1 MRRATTLILL
11 VSAMIAIASAANEKK
26 MTIEAALAIKDVGAP
41 QWSPD
46 GKWIAFTASEW
57 NKKEV
62 RRDSHIYLISA
73 SGGQPVRLTNGER
86 GESSA
91 QWSPDGTRI
100 AFLANRDTAPAAAQA
115 AAQAAAPGGGGRGN
129 QVWMISING
138 GEAEK
143 ITDEESPVSQFRW
156 APDGKSIGYIVRD
169 TPKDKAERE
178 KRKKEK
184 FDAIVVDSDFSYS
197 HLWTISLDKKE
208 KRRITEGPFTA
219 AEPQWSPDGRW
230 IAYVVNRGGSQESTF
245 TDISEDRNSN
255 IFIISAQGGQP
266 RQLTTN
272 RGPDSQPRWSPDGK
286 QIAYVATDDPNVWA
300 PKTDLMVIPVGGGT
314 PRSLTANY
322 ADSIFGGIE
331 WSPDGRFIYAPGA
344 VGVYGQLLKVST
356 TGGEPQTVF
365 ERPGA
370 YSSIDLS
377 PDGQMLAFS
386 FNDAKTPDNIWVA
399 TVSGRDAKRIT
410 DLNPTVKE
418 FNIADSEVIKWKG
431 ADGLEIE
438 GILVKPFGFERGK
451 RYPTILQ
458 IHGGPY
464 GRFSHGFNSRA
475 QILASNGYAVL
486 MPNPRGSTGYGHK
499 FSTANLKDWGGKDYQ
514 DIMAGVD
521 EVIRLGIADQ
531 NRLGVMGGSYG
542 GFMTFWVITQTD
554 RFKAAIGHA
563 GISDWYSFHGQ
574 SDVPGLMEYGFGG
587 MPWTAR
593 ETYVK
598 YSPMSFVDRV
608 KTPLMITHGEQ
619 DRRVPIAQAEQ
630 YYRAL
635 RKRGVEVVFVRYPR
649 EGHGIAEP
657 NHQIDLVT
665 RQLEW
670 FDRHVKGEKS
680 QAAGANSN

>member
-1 MRRATTLILL
+1 MRRALILIFI
-11 VSAMIAIASAANEKK
+11 VSVMIPIASAAGDKK
-26 MTIEAALAIKDVGAP
+26 MTIEAALAIKDAGAP

-46 GKWIAFTASEW
+46 GKWIAFTVSEW
-57 NKKEV
+57 NKKED

-73 SGGQPVRLTNGER
+73 LGGQPVKLTNGER
-86 GESSA
+86 GESA
-91 QWSPDGTRI
+91 PQWSPDGSRI
-100 AFLANRDTAPAAAQA
+100 AFLANRDAAQA
-115 AAQAAAPGGGGRGN
+115 AAQPGAARGS
-129 QVWMISING
+129 QIWMISING
-138 GEAEK
+138 GEAERV
-143 ITDEESPVSQFRW
+143 TDEESPVSQFRW
-156 APDGKSIGYIVRD
+156 SPDGKSIAYIVRD

-184 FDAIVVDSDFSYS
+184 FDAIVVDSDFNYT

-208 KRRITEGPFTA
+208 KKRVTEGTFTA
-219 AEPQWSPDGRW
+219 SEPQWSPDGRW
-230 IAYVVNRGGSQESTF
+230 IAYTINRSGAQESSY
-245 TDISEDRNSN
+245 TDISEDRNTD
-255 IFIISAQGGQP
+255 IYVVSAQGGQP
-266 RQLTTN
+266 RQLTTS
-272 RGPDSQPRWSPDGK
+272 RGPDSQPRFSPDGK
-286 QIAYVATDDPNVWA
+286 QIAYVANEDPTSWA
-300 PKTDLMVIPVGGGT
+300 PKTDLMVIAVEGGA
-314 PRSLTANY
+314 PRNLTASY

-331 WSPDGRFIYAPGA
+331 WSPDGRAIYAPGA
-344 VGVYGQLLKVST
+344 VGVYGQLLKIPT
-356 TGGEPQTVF
+356 TGGEPQAIF
-365 ERPGA
+365 ERAGA
-370 YSSIDLS
+370 YGSIDLS
-377 PDGQMLAFS
+377 NDGRMLAFS

-399 TVSGRDAKRIT
+399 TVTGREAKQIT
-410 DLNPTVKE
+410 DLNPDIKG
-418 FNIADSEVIKWKG
+418 FNIADTEVIKWKG

-438 GILVKPFGFERGK
+438 GILVKPVGFERGK

-464 GRFSHGFNSRA
+464 GKFSYGFNSRA

-486 MPNPRGSTGYGHK
+486 MPNPRGSTGYGNK
-499 FSTANLKDWGGKDYQ
+499 FAVANVKDWGGKDYQ

-531 NRLGVMGGSYG
+531 NRMGVMGGSYG

-574 SDVPGLMEYGFGG
+574 SDIPALMEYGFGG
-587 MPWTAR
+587 LPWTAR

-608 KTPLMITHGEQ
+608 KTPIMITHGEQ

-635 RKRGVEVVFVRYPR
+635 RKRGVEVQFVRYPR

-657 NHQIDLVT
+657 NHQIDLVN
-665 RQLEW
+665 RQVEW
-670 FDRHVKGEKS
+670 FDRLVKGEKS
-680 QAAGANSN
+680 QAAGSNSN